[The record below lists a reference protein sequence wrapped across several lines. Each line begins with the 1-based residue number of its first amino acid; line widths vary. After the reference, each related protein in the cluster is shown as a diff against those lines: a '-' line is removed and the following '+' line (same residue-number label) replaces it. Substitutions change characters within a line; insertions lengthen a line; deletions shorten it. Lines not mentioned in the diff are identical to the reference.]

1 MITTEEKATRATRMM
16 FAGIFLFCI
25 GMMLATI
32 GIVGATTTT
41 SSSASA
47 SFNGW
52 DYYYLA
58 GFVLIGL
65 GMLLMIVGKR
75 RFGTARKELWQEK
88 WK

>member
-1 MITTEEKATRATRMM
+1 MITTEEKAARATRMM

-25 GMMLATI
+25 GMILATI
-32 GIVGATTTT
+32 GMVGATTTT
-41 SSSASA
+41 SSLSS
-47 SFNGW
+47 SINEW

-65 GMLLMIVGKR
+65 GMLLMTVGKR